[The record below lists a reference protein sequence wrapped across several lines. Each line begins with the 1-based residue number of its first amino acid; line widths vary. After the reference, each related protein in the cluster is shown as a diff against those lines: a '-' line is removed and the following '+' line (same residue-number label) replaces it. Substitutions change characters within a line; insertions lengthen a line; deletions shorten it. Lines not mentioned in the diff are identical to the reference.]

1 MDQNFVRQAL
11 IDRMRRHGET
21 VDRAAEW
28 YAQGMG
34 LPLREFSE
42 AVEDIRRAGRRNML
56 LDSPPGVYDSGLEA
70 EARMA
75 GWYTGPEDGD
85 EIWPRLK
92 ARLAESGMREVV
104 DEIDQASTKV
114 VAHLADPH
122 IQNLSKRGLV
132 LGYVQS
138 GKTANYTAVMAKA
151 ADAGYCL
158 FIVLSGLHNNLR
170 RQTQVRLDGDIVD
183 HDWVALTS
191 ATADFGH
198 IVNGAAFLNGRV
210 KSIAVVKKNQARLK
224 RLRDWLRDIPPNIRR
239 RTPILLLDDEADQ
252 ATPNSAT
259 AADQLSKI
267 NELIREIWA
276 EIPTGTYLGYTATPF
291 ANIFMDPNDT
301 EELYPADFII
311 DLPRPDA
318 YFGAERV
325 FGREPIDDADTP
337 DPGMDVIRD
346 IPDEDAVE
354 LRPPSSRDAREGFD
368 PRIPASLDAAIV
380 WFIVATSIRRA
391 RGHASKHS
399 SMLIHTTHYIQ
410 PHFAMRDRVKSRIMA
425 LRSEVKKAD
434 YSRFKASFEEE
445 SERAIDVATEALP
458 QWETLKTYIE
468 QVLSA
473 VRVVVD
479 NGESEDR
486 LDYASG
492 NGTSETVI
500 AIGGGTL
507 SRGLTLEGL
516 VVSYFTRTS
525 NTYDT
530 LLQMGRWF
538 GYRPGYEDLPRIW
551 MQPSLAD
558 EFRFLALVEEEI
570 RRDIADMEQ
579 QQVTP
584 RELGL
589 RVRAHPGR
597 LAIVARNKM
606 RHASVVEVSFSGKR
620 LQTFIFS
627 EQDHTVIRKNR
638 EAVEAF
644 VNAISLSSSWTKPK
658 PLPRWCANDVPASVV
673 TQLISDYEFH
683 VNHTGMRAEHMA
695 DWISRIAPDSQW
707 NIVVIGSNAKH
718 RDENGKPIDLGSVDI
733 GLPESVP
740 CVNRAPLRYPGV
752 ETGVANIKAL
762 MSHADWFAD
771 FDDSEKIPRERQKNP
786 RELRRKYA
794 EGRGLVVVYPISK
807 NSIPLGSKKDLEKR
821 RQLSSPEHL
830 FGIGIIFP
838 EVEAPGLAS
847 HGTYLSVAPDWSWD
861 TELVEDEFPVD
872 NEGSLDIDGEKAV
885 KDL

>member
-1 MDQNFVRQAL
+1 
-11 IDRMRRHGET
+11 MRRHGQT
-21 VDRAAEW
+21 VDQAAEW
-28 YAQGMG
+28 FAQGMG
-34 LPLREFSE
+34 LPLRELSE
-42 AVEDIRRAGRRNML
+42 AVEGIRRDGRRNML
-56 LDSPPGVYDSGLEA
+56 LDSPPGVYDTSLEA
-70 EARMA
+70 EARLV

-85 EIWPRLK
+85 EVWPRLR
-92 ARLAESGMREVV
+92 ARLEDSSMRNVV
-104 DEIDQASTKV
+104 DEIDNASTKV

-122 IQNLSKRGLV
+122 IRNLEKRGLV

-170 RQTQVRLDGDIVD
+170 RQTQVRLDSDIVD

-198 IVNGAAFLNGRV
+198 IVNGAAILNGRV
-210 KSIAVVKKNQARLK
+210 KSIAVVKKNQARLR
-224 RLRDWLRDIPPNIRR
+224 RLRDWLREIPIATRR

-291 ANIFMDPNDT
+291 ANIFMDPNDS
-301 EELYPADFII
+301 EELYPSDFII
-311 DLPRPDA
+311 DLPRPA
-318 YFGAERV
+318 EYFGAERV
-325 FGREPIDDADTP
+325 FGREPLDDGDDP
-337 DPGMDVIRD
+337 DPGIDVVRD
-346 IPDEDAVE
+346 IPDEDATE
-354 LRPPSSRDAREGFD
+354 LRPPSGREARNDFD
-368 PRIPASLDAAIV
+368 PVVPPSLDSAIT
-380 WFIVATSIRRA
+380 WFIVATAIRRA
-391 RGHASKHS
+391 RGQSSKHS
-399 SMLIHTTHYIQ
+399 SMLVHTTHYIQ
-410 PHFAMRDRVKSRIMA
+410 PHFAMRDRVNSRLA
-425 LRSEVKKAD
+425 TFCEETRSGD
-434 YSRFKASFEEE
+434 YSRFRS
-445 SERAIDVATEALP
+445 SYNTEAHRASDVTAQAMP
-458 QWETLKTYIE
+458 QWEALE
-468 QVLSA
+468 QFVKEVLSD

-492 NGTSETVI
+492 KHKPETII

-606 RHASVVEVSFSGKR
+606 RHASLVEVSFSGKR

-627 EQDHTVIRKNR
+627 ERDRSAIDRNR
-638 EAVEAF
+638 RAVESLIRT
-644 VNAISLSSSWTKPK
+644 VNQGSTWSKSET
-658 PLPRWCANDVPASVV
+658 LPRWTAADVPAA
-673 TQLISDYEFH
+673 TISAVLDAYEFH
-683 VNHTGMRAEHMA
+683 PNQTGMRADHITE
-695 DWISRIAPDSQW
+695 WISRLARDSLW
-707 NIVVIGSNAKH
+707 NVVVIGSNAKH
-718 RDENGKPIDLGSVDI
+718 KDHNNQRIDLGSVDI
-733 GLPESVP
+733 GLPNGIP
-740 CVNRAPLRYPGV
+740 CVNRAPLKYPGSDS
-752 ETGVANIKAL
+752 GIANIKAL
-762 MSHADWFAD
+762 MSHSDWFAD
-771 FDDSEKIPRERQKNP
+771 LPDLGDLTPDERKHPRAV
-786 RELRRKYA
+786 RRKHA
-794 EGRGLVVVYPISK
+794 AGRGLLVVYPISK
-807 NSIPLGSKKDLEKR
+807 DSIPLGNSKELDTR
-821 RQLSSPEHL
+821 RNLTAADHL
-830 FGIGIIFP
+830 FGLGIVFP
-838 EVEAPGLAS
+838 EVETPGLAA
-847 HGTYLSVAPDWSWD
+847 HGTYVSVQPDWSWG
-861 TELVEDEFPVD
+861 TEIVEDEFPID
-872 NEGSLDIDGEKAV
+872 NEESLNIDGAKAV
-885 KDL
+885 REL